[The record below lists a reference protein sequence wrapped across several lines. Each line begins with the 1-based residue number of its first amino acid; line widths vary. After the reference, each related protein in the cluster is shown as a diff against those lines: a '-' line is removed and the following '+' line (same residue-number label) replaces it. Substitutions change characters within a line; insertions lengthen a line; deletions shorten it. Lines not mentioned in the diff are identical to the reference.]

1 MARATHF
8 GKNITCTLC
17 AAALALATAPAAWG
31 STPAAAETTTSTA
44 ATAADG
50 QAPRPEV
57 SSQGKLDTTIT
68 VSSTKLTPASFKKN
82 LTSKVT
88 ISPAYGRTV
97 SLQRYDASVKKWVTV
112 TSAKTAETYTSTVKL
127 KLDSS
132 WRHRYKTSYRI
143 TTPTVD
149 GTGIAYD
156 PASEPT
162 AEELASRGAKRAR
175 SEKIT
180 VAYSPVVASSAVV
193 IDAETKAVVY
203 EKYARK
209 QRKVAS
215 ITKLMTAILL
225 TEKYSLAHKVTV
237 TKEAAKTPW
246 GIGLKKGDKMSVENL
261 LYAMMLP
268 SANDAATA
276 SGIAVS
282 GSTAKFTKK
291 MTERAAALGCAD
303 TVYSNA
309 HGLDTKSNH
318 STAYDQALVGAY
330 VMTSKSTAMIRKV
343 ANTKTRTIA
352 SAAGRR
358 YYLESTDKLL
368 GKSSFVGLKTGTTD
382 DAGEC
387 FCGAFTADDGRLYIS
402 VVLGSKGGKRFD
414 DSLALAKLTS
424 YLQS

>member
-1 MARATHF
+1 MRTTNVV
-8 GKNITCTLC
+8 KKIVCVLC
-17 AAALALATAPAAWG
+17 ATVLATTAAPAAWG
-31 STPAAAETTTSTA
+31 STATDAGATSAAAA
-44 ATAADG
+44 ATSK
-50 QAPRPEV
+50 QATTQPETPA
-57 SSQGKLDTTIT
+57 QGKLDTTIA

-97 SLQRYDASVKKWVTV
+97 SLQRYDASAKKWVTV
-112 TSAKTAETYTSTVKL
+112 ASAKTAETYTSTVKL
-127 KLDSS
+127 KLDSN
-132 WRHRYKTSYRI
+132 WKHRYKTSYRI
-143 TTPTVD
+143 TTPAVD
-149 GTGIAYD
+149 GTGSSYCR
-156 PASEPT
+156 PADEPS
-162 AEELASRGAKRAR
+162 AEELASRGAKRGR
-175 SEKIT
+175 SEKVT

-193 IDAETKAVVY
+193 IDAETKAIVY

-237 TKEAAKTPW
+237 TKEATKTPW

-291 MTERAAALGCAD
+291 MTERAATLGCTD

-330 VMTSKSTAMIRKV
+330 VMTSKSTAAIRKV
-343 ANTKTRTIA
+343 AGTKTRTVT

-368 GKSSFVGLKTGTTD
+368 GKSGFVGLKTGTTD

-387 FCGAFTADDGRLYIS
+387 FCGAFTADNGRLYIS

-414 DSLALAKLTS
+414 DSQALAKLTS

>member
-8 GKNITCTLC
+8 GKSVTCTLC
-17 AAALALATAPAAWG
+17 ATALAVATAPTAWSSTQTAAEVT
-31 STPAAAETTTSTA
+31 TPAAATVA
-44 ATAADG
+44 GG
-50 QAPRPEV
+50 QAPQLEV
-57 SSQGKLDTTIT
+57 PSQGRLDTTIT
-68 VSSTKLTPASFKKN
+68 VSSTKLTPASFKKK

-97 SLQRYDASVKKWVTV
+97 SLQRYDASAKKWLTV
-112 TSAKTAETYTSTVKL
+112 TSTKTEETYTSTVKF
-127 KLDSS
+127 KLDGV
-132 WRHRYKTSYRI
+132 WKHRYKTSYRI
-143 TTPTVD
+143 TTPAVD
-149 GTGIAYD
+149 GTGIAYE

-162 AEELASRGAKRAR
+162 AEELTSRGAKRAR

-180 VAYSPVVASSAVV
+180 VAYSPVIASSAVV
-193 IDAETKAVVY
+193 IDAKTKAVVY

-225 TEKYSLAHKVTV
+225 TEKYSLTHKVTV

-282 GSTAKFTKK
+282 GSTTKFAQK
-291 MTERAAALGCAD
+291 MTERAAALGCTD

-309 HGLDTKSNH
+309 HGLDTKNNH

-330 VMTSKSTAMIRKV
+330 VMTSKSTAAIRN
-343 ANTKTRTIA
+343 ATNTKERTIK

-368 GKSSFVGLKTGTTD
+368 GKSGFVGLKTGTTD

-402 VVLGSKGGKRFD
+402 VVLGSKYGKRFD

-424 YLQS
+424 YLQG

>member
-1 MARATHF
+1 MRTTIVV
-8 GKNITCTLC
+8 KKIVCVLC
-17 AAALALATAPAAWG
+17 ATALATTAVPAAWG
-31 STPAAAETTTSTA
+31 STATGAGTTSAAAA
-44 ATAADG
+44 ATSE
-50 QAPRPEV
+50 QATTQPETPA
-57 SSQGKLDTTIT
+57 QGKLDTTIT
-68 VSSTKLTPASFKKN
+68 VPSTKLSPASFKKN

-88 ISPAYGRTV
+88 VCPAYGRVV
-97 SLQRYDASVKKWVTV
+97 SLQRYNADAKKWVTV
-112 TSAKTAETYTSTVKL
+112 ASAKTAETYTSTVKL
-127 KLDSS
+127 KLDSN
-132 WRHRYKTSYRI
+132 WKHRYKTSYRI
-143 TTPTVD
+143 TTPAVD
-149 GTGIAYD
+149 GTGSSYC
-156 PASEPT
+156 PADEPS

-193 IDAETKAVVY
+193 IDAETKAIVY

-246 GIGLKKGDKMSVENL
+246 GIGLKKGEKMSVENL

-291 MTERAAALGCAD
+291 MTERAATLGCAN

-330 VMTSKSTAMIRKV
+330 IMTSKSTAEIRKV
-343 ANTKTRTIA
+343 ANTKMRTVT

-368 GKSSFVGLKTGTTD
+368 GKSGFVGLKTGTTD

>member
-1 MARATHF
+1 MRTTNVAAR
-8 GKNITCTLC
+8 KIVCVLC
-17 AAALALATAPAAWG
+17 ATTLAITAVPVAWG
-31 STPAAAETTTSTA
+31 STATGAEDTSAAAA
-44 ATAADG
+44 ATG
-50 QAPRPEV
+50 EQATPQPEV
-57 SSQGKLDTTIT
+57 PSQEKLDTAIA
-68 VSSTKLTPASFKKN
+68 VSSAKLTPASFKKN

-97 SLQRYDASVKKWVTV
+97 SLQRYDTSVKKWVTV
-112 TSAKTAETYTSTVKL
+112 ASAKTAETYRSTVKL

-132 WRHRYKTSYRI
+132 WKHRYKTSYRI
-143 TTPTVD
+143 TTSAVD

-156 PASEPT
+156 PAGEPT
-162 AEELASRGAKRAR
+162 AEELASRGAKSGR

-180 VAYSPVVASSAVV
+180 VVYSPVIASSAVV
-193 IDAETKAVVY
+193 IDAKTKAIVY

-225 TEKYSLAHKVTV
+225 TEKYSLAHKVMV
-237 TKEAAKTPW
+237 TKEAGKTPW

-291 MTERAAALGCAD
+291 MTERAAALGCTD

-330 VMTSKSTAMIRKV
+330 IMTSKSTAAIRK
-343 ANTKTRTIA
+343 AAGTKTRTIT

-368 GKSSFVGLKTGTTD
+368 GKSGFVGLKTGTTD

-387 FCGAFTADDGRLYIS
+387 FCGAFTADNGRLYIS
-402 VVLGSKGGKRFD
+402 VALGSKGGKRFD